1 MNTPKQGTYRWMIYK
16 EGDSWI
22 GVAMEFNI
30 VVTGEDPR
38 MEEIELNEAVIGY
51 LESVKK
57 IKGFRDGQINPILNQ
72 MTEQEYEN
80 LWTSA
85 TAKNQ
90 GAVPS
95 PLSDIYKLGIGSLA
109 NV

>member
-22 GVAMEFNI
+22 GVVMEFNI

-38 MEEIELNEAVIGY
+38 MVEIELNEAVIGY

-85 TAKNQ
+85 TSKDQ
-90 GAVPS
+90 RAVPS

-109 NV
+109 NI